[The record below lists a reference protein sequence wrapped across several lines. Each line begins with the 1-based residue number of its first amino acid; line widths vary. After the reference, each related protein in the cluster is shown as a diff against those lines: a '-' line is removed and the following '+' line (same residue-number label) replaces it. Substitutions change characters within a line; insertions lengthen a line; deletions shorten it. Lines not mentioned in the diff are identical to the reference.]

1 MKLFKHSE
9 FNNLY
14 QLHEL
19 TEEQLIAL
27 YSMCVNYKGLIAQML
42 QSPDRIL
49 LKTAPG
55 VDAKTVRSNLK
66 LQNDTCDEYIAL
78 WKQTIN
84 PQPSKKSQN

>member
-9 FNNLY
+9 TSNLF
-14 QLHEL
+14 QIHEL

-42 QSPDRIL
+42 HSPDRIL

-55 VDAKTVRSNLK
+55 IDAKTVRSNLK
-66 LQNDTCDEYIAL
+66 LQDDTCDEYIAL

-84 PQPSKKSQN
+84 SKPFKKSQN